1 MLLRALIRVHVN
13 KYPAPPAPALGQ
25 HPGSSCT
32 GKYTAKWVQGV
43 VFMLYTCNPT
53 IYLVSITYNNDAQTF
68 LNLSSKVASNLDN
81 HIACNQGKQTAGA
94 HFTV

>member
-1 MLLRALIRVHVN
+1 M
-13 KYPAPPAPALGQ
+13 
-25 HPGSSCT
+25 
-32 GKYTAKWVQGV
+32 KYTAKWVQGV
-43 VFMLYTCNPT
+43 VVMLYTCNPT